1 MANTDKNIDKY
12 FKDQLENYEVKP
24 SGLAWERL
32 ENKLDKNKKPAYPWM
47 KIAASI
53 MLLLTMGSLIWL
65 SIDFTK
71 SQVELPIAV
80 IEDKTSETESETV
93 VGEEVPE
100 IAPKPADVAPS
111 KQQLEPATKKES
123 TTAKSPVKNA
133 ETPKRDLVADNEAPV
148 VREKPELSPIGAIE
162 RVQPEVE
169 LPITGDVFL
178 AEHTTPEVRVKIISS
193 GIVEKPQKE
202 NLIDDLGEKIEK
214 VGSLINKVD
223 QGFADLQDAK
233 NNLFA
238 SITSKR
244 ERNSN

>member
-12 FKDQLENYEVKP
+12 FRDQLENHEIKP

-32 ENKLDKNKKPAYPWM
+32 ENKLDQNKKPAYPWM
-47 KIAASI
+47 KVAASV

-71 SQVELPIAV
+71 SQVELPVAQIDEKPIEAPSEKV
-80 IEDKTSETESETV
+80 IEENKEETP
-93 VGEEVPE
+93 EVATE
-100 IAPKPADVAPS
+100 HKALAPASRKEPS
-111 KQQLEPATKKES
+111 STEPKRK
-123 TTAKSPVKNA
+123 A
-133 ETPKRDLVADNEAPV
+133 ETSTQNLVAEREAPV
-148 VREKPELSPIGAIE
+148 IREKPEFTPIETIE
-162 RVQPEVE
+162 KVQPEME
-169 LPITGDVFL
+169 LPLTGDVYL
-178 AEHTTPEVRVKIISS
+178 AEHTPEVRVKIISS

-202 NLIDDLGEKIEK
+202 NIIDDLGEKIEK

-238 SITSKR
+238 SITSRR

>member
-1 MANTDKNIDKY
+1 MKGESMANSNKNIDKQ
-12 FKDQLENYEVKP
+12 FRDQLENHEIKP

-32 ENKLDKNKKPAYPWM
+32 EKKLDQNKKPAYPWM
-47 KIAASI
+47 KVAASV

-71 SQVELPIAV
+71 SKVELPLAQV
-80 IEDKTSETESETV
+80 ED
-93 VGEEVPE
+93 
-100 IAPKPADVAPS
+100 IPADVPS
-111 KQQLEPATKKES
+111 EKAIEE
-123 TTAKSPVKNA
+123 
-133 ETPKRDLVADNEAPV
+133 ETPKISEEPKASAPAPRKPSATAPVKETETSKPNLVAENEAPV
-148 VREKPELSPIGAIE
+148 IKEKSAITPIETIE
-162 RVQPEVE
+162 RVQPEVS
-169 LPITGDVFL
+169 LPSSGEVYL
-178 AEHTTPEVRVKIISS
+178 AEHRPEVRVKIISS

-223 QGFADLQDAK
+223 QGLADLQDAK

-238 SITSKR
+238 SITSRR

>member
-12 FKDQLENYEVKP
+12 FRDQLENHEIKP

-32 ENKLDKNKKPAYPWM
+32 ESKLDQNKKPAYPWM
-47 KIAASI
+47 KVAASV

-71 SQVELPIAV
+71 SQVELPVAQVEEKPEATEPI
-80 IEDKTSETESETV
+80 IE
-93 VGEEVPE
+93 
-100 IAPKPADVAPS
+100 
-111 KQQLEPATKKES
+111 
-123 TTAKSPVKNA
+123 A
-133 ETPKRDLVADNEAPV
+133 ETPQVSEEPAPSVPAPAQKSAPAKSTVNRAETPQRETVAQNDVPV
-148 VREKPELSPIGAIE
+148 IREKPEFTPIETIE
-162 RVQPEVE
+162 RVQPEIE
-169 LPITGDVFL
+169 LPMSGEVFI
-178 AEHTTPEVRVKIISS
+178 AEHQPEVRVKIISS
-193 GIVEKPQKE
+193 GIAEKPQKE

-214 VGSLINKVD
+214 VGSLISKVD

-238 SITSKR
+238 SITSRR